1 MQVWLRLLIVW
12 CIALALPV
20 QGFASVT
27 MAHCGPS
34 HEGMHAA
41 QGASHHDHSAHQASA
56 AHHHDA
62 PAANAAAGPAKA
74 QPAAFSDL
82 AKYKCS
88 ACASCCAACALPSAM
103 LRIPQPLSTPT
114 VFAEDV
120 VAVEAYACDGPD
132 RPPRLFLA

>member
-20 QGFASVT
+20 QGIASVT

-34 HEGMHAA
+34 HEGMHSA

-56 AHHHDA
+56 AHHHDE
-62 PAANAAAGPAKA
+62 AAADPA
-74 QPAAFSDL
+74 PLNDL

-88 ACASCCAACALPSAM
+88 ACASCCAACAIPSAK
-103 LRIPQPLSTPT
+103 LRIPQPAATFT
-114 VFAEDV
+114 VLAEGV
-120 VAVEAYACDGPD
+120 ITIEPCASDGPD
-132 RPPRLFLA
+132 RPPRALLA